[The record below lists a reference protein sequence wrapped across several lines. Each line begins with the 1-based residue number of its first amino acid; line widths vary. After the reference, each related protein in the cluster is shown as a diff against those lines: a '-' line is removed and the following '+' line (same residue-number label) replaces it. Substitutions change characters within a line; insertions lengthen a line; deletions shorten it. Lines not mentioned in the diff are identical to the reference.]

1 MKDNTKVR
9 VMEGFVR
16 FIGTGGARV
25 VVANQMR
32 STGGLWLNYRN
43 TNLYI
48 DPGPGAIVRL
58 RAMQHHLDPQ
68 RLDGIILTHK
78 HLDHANDVNIMMEAM
93 TESGHKR
100 HGHLFCPEDA
110 IGEDAVVF
118 RYVREYVEGIEL
130 LKENGSYR
138 LKDIDFSVPV
148 RHIHPVEAYGIV
160 FRLNKRIALIADTR
174 FFEHL
179 PEHYQAE
186 ILIVNVL
193 RTKPILDT
201 DPIDHLSLADFKEII
216 TRIRPEVA
224 IMTHFGKTIIRE
236 KPYLL
241 AKALKKETG
250 VEVVAAYD
258 GMKLEF

>member
-1 MKDNTKVR
+1 
-9 VMEGFVR
+9 MEGFVR

-25 VVANQMR
+25 VVASQMR

-58 RAMQHHLDPQ
+58 RAMQNNLDPQ

-78 HLDHANDVNIMMEAM
+78 HLDHANDVNVMVEAM

-100 HGHLFCPEDA
+100 RGRLFCPEDA
-110 IGEDAVVF
+110 VGDDGVVF
-118 RYVREYVEGIEL
+118 RYLRQYMEGIEL
-130 LKENGSYR
+130 LKEGGKYS
-138 LKDIDFSVPV
+138 LKDVDFFVPV
-148 RHIHPVEAYGIV
+148 RHIHAVEAYGLV
-160 FRLNKRIALIADTR
+160 FELNKRIALIADTR
-174 FFEHL
+174 FFEGL
-179 PEHYQAE
+179 PDFYQAE

-193 RTKPILDT
+193 RTKPILET

-216 TRIRPEVA
+216 VQVRPKIA

-250 VEVVAAYD
+250 IEVVAAYD
-258 GMKLEF
+258 GMKLDF